1 MILTVFL
8 AVVGAETLEFQEL
21 TDLKTVT
28 EGFKENKVTFLVLKN
43 VEDESFAKLFG
54 DLQDNLVWNYKES
67 LPFLNLAISSC
78 EKLPDFCEAEQLDP
92 YKNYVHVLRQS
103 SFKHAELVRKTN
115 LVPLLFRVADVKSR
129 KDLNRVN
136 LMDRRR
142 VTVVFN
148 FPNNSTVREHIDRV
162 IGAVSIKA
170 FGPVDFALITGN
182 EMDMFDLND
191 PKNVGKIL
199 MAVDEKLLEI
209 PHHDFNPKSVG
220 EAINW
225 ELNADVEHLAVDT
238 YYRIFMSPMINK
250 IFLIKRTADACP
262 DLTQAFE
269 EAAVQNRHHDL
280 YMNRVLFVVAD
291 IDRVERSKY
300 PSLNQILWQ
309 MAGEEF
315 LKSRECTVLLSGMRL
330 EENIKYLNEDSD
342 NSKDGILGLIERYH
356 ALKLDERFY
365 KSELPGATTVG
376 DTSIFRVIGST
387 FRQSVIQR
395 DSHDFLLVC
404 RESNVECDTFVEF
417 LDLIAQKVE
426 AFDVRFA
433 VLDAKRNEVPALRLG
448 SLPAFLFYR
457 NGKKSRPE
465 TLSKKFD
472 YGTVLE
478 FINQWLNRIEKP
490 LVQLTREDKAQL
502 LNKLGDKYPAEFAAI
517 KQAFEQGSDFLDEA
531 EEPIEA
537 PVNTDL

>member
-1 MILTVFL
+1 
-8 AVVGAETLEFQEL
+8 
-21 TDLKTVT
+21 
-28 EGFKENKVTFLVLKN
+28 
-43 VEDESFAKLFG
+43 
-54 DLQDNLVWNYKES
+54 
-67 LPFLNLAISSC
+67 
-78 EKLPDFCEAEQLDP
+78 
-92 YKNYVHVLRQS
+92 
-103 SFKHAELVRKTN
+103 
-115 LVPLLFRVADVKSR
+115 
-129 KDLNRVN
+129 
-136 LMDRRR
+136 
-142 VTVVFN
+142 
-148 FPNNSTVREHIDRV
+148 
-162 IGAVSIKA
+162 
-170 FGPVDFALITGN
+170 
-182 EMDMFDLND
+182 
-191 PKNVGKIL
+191 
-199 MAVDEKLLEI
+199 
-209 PHHDFNPKSVG
+209 
-220 EAINW
+220 
-225 ELNADVEHLAVDT
+225 
-238 YYRIFMSPMINK
+238 
-250 IFLIKRTADACP
+250 
-262 DLTQAFE
+262 
-269 EAAVQNRHHDL
+269 
-280 YMNRVLFVVAD
+280 
-291 IDRVERSKY
+291 
-300 PSLNQILWQ
+300 